1 MEINCFNPKELSF
14 DCDQTWNLI
23 CDGKT
28 KGVFQLESNLGRSWA
43 KRVKPR
49 DIEELAALISV
60 IRPGCLKAIQDGKSM
75 TQHFVD
81 RKNGTDQISYIHNS
95 LEPILSNTQGVLVY
109 QEQSM
114 KIAQQLAGFSLQE
127 ADNLRK
133 AIGKKKADLMA
144 KIKTQ
149 FIKGAENEAIVSR
162 EAAEEIF
169 GWIEKSSRY
178 AFNKSH
184 AISYAICAY
193 WSAYAKA
200 HFPLEFYK
208 SYLYHSEGKQDSQQ
222 EVKELISDAKIN
234 GINVFPPSFKHPCVK
249 FSIHEEHI
257 NFGFQDVK
265 FIGQNQITKLNK
277 AMEEVE
283 SFTGKRVGDFSWYEF
298 LLHMSDR
305 IGKQVSIALVSVG
318 AISYTGVARS
328 KMLYELETWRS
339 LTAKEKEWCVENC
352 AECHSLIECL
362 NRLAPTKK
370 DGGGTSNKNRC
381 EVVKNLIYLTE
392 NPPYPLTD
400 DPHFI
405 SNKEQEYLGVSIT
418 YSKIDSCDVTSA
430 NSTCKEI
437 LDGKKGK
444 SSIAVEVKRVAEWNI
459 KKGKSAGKQM
469 AFLTVEDNTCELDD
483 VVVFPDAW
491 EEYASLLSEQNTV
504 IISGETQKN
513 KDGFVVNKVHQ
524 I

>member
-1 MEINCFNPKELSF
+1 MEINCFNPTELSF

-200 HFPLEFYK
+200 HFPLEFY
-208 SYLYHSEGKQDSQQ
+208 
-222 EVKELISDAKIN
+222 
-234 GINVFPPSFKHPCVK
+234 
-249 FSIHEEHI
+249 
-257 NFGFQDVK
+257 
-265 FIGQNQITKLNK
+265 
-277 AMEEVE
+277 
-283 SFTGKRVGDFSWYEF
+283 
-298 LLHMSDR
+298 
-305 IGKQVSIALVSVG
+305 
-318 AISYTGVARS
+318 
-328 KMLYELETWRS
+328 
-339 LTAKEKEWCVENC
+339 
-352 AECHSLIECL
+352 
-362 NRLAPTKK
+362 
-370 DGGGTSNKNRC
+370 
-381 EVVKNLIYLTE
+381 
-392 NPPYPLTD
+392 
-400 DPHFI
+400 
-405 SNKEQEYLGVSIT
+405 
-418 YSKIDSCDVTSA
+418 
-430 NSTCKEI
+430 
-437 LDGKKGK
+437 
-444 SSIAVEVKRVAEWNI
+444 
-459 KKGKSAGKQM
+459 
-469 AFLTVEDNTCELDD
+469 
-483 VVVFPDAW
+483 
-491 EEYASLLSEQNTV
+491 
-504 IISGETQKN
+504 
-513 KDGFVVNKVHQ
+513 
-524 I
+524 